1 MKFSEL
7 KGKKNLLL
15 VIDAQIDFVDI
26 SGKLYVMGAM
36 DAMKRLCSFIDVYRN
51 IGVISDITLTRDNH
65 YITHIGTPFAWLE
78 GNPRHIIDNYPIT
91 ISAAQVEA
99 GVYEPAYIT
108 KEEAIHYLKA
118 IEARGEMHHIWPEH
132 CLHGSTGQQF
142 PENLMS
148 SLNLWARDMKKH
160 YRIIDKGEYDGAE
173 MYSAFSYADGTS
185 PSWATE
191 VLNDMAE
198 YDNIFVAGFAKDYC
212 VRYTLIDLMNDP
224 RFQGKLIILDNC
236 MAAINTKCEA
246 TARLWDEIAK
256 SFGARIE
263 DYPG

>member
-1 MKFSEL
+1 M
-7 KGKKNLLL
+7 
-15 VIDAQIDFVDI
+15 
-26 SGKLYVMGAM
+26 
-36 DAMKRLCSFIDVYRN
+36 
-51 IGVISDITLTRDNH
+51 
-65 YITHIGTPFAWLE
+65 
-78 GNPRHIIDNYPIT
+78 HIIDNYQIT

-99 GVYEPAYIT
+99 GVYDPAYIT

-148 SLNLWARDMKKH
+148 SLNLWARDMKRH